1 MIFCQREEKRSFL
14 LPRRIKD
21 TPEAIRINVGISF
34 PALGR
39 LPLPLVVGV
48 GVAVVPPVPPPLT
61 LTVYVP
67 PVLSERMLVAVVA
80 PG

>member
-39 LPLPLVVGV
+39 LPPPLVVGV
-48 GVAVVPPVPPPLT
+48 AVAVVPPVPPLT

-67 PVLSERMLVAVVA
+67 PVLSERILVAVVA